1 MANFVKAYCDLSKQY
16 FGLMVD
22 NGKVVDFYDIASDKA
37 AILAS
42 DADFPNLET
51 APNLRP
57 CFVCGSRRVG
67 KCSCAKGKYSCNSS
81 LNYRYQCIYCN
92 HLHVFSKDEGAEV
105 TDSNMVGKKIVL
117 AQGQEVEISAI
128 GGGSALEEILIGVG
142 WDIAKFG
149 ERNMDLDSS
158 VFVQSSTSQQYETIY
173 FGNKLHPSGCVVH
186 HGDNVVG
193 GKNAGDEDSEN
204 INIYLKK
211 VPADRDELYFVLN
224 IYDCRDR
231 HQTFSDVRN
240 MYIRLKNA
248 KTKQI
253 LVEYFPTG
261 DMANKTAIV
270 IARAYRKNG
279 KWMFQAIGK
288 TIRVDDI
295 DDIHPHCHP

>member
-1 MANFVKAYCDLSKQY
+1 MASFVKAYCTHSKQY
-16 FGLMVD
+16 FGMMVD
-22 NGKVVDFYDIASDKA
+22 SGRVVDFYDIESEKA

-51 APNLRP
+51 ASNLRP
-57 CFVCGSRRVG
+57 CFVCGNRRVG
-67 KCSCAKGKYSCNSS
+67 KCRCAKGKYSCNAG
-81 LNYRYQCIYCN
+81 LKYRFQCIYCDQ
-92 HLHVFSKDEGAEV
+92 LHVYSKNEGAEV
-105 TDSNMVGKKIVL
+105 MDSSMVGRKIVL

-128 GGGSALEEILIGVG
+128 GGGALEEILIGVG
-142 WDIAKFG
+142 WDISTNG
-149 ERNMDLDSS
+149 ERSMDLDSS
-158 VFVQSSTSQQYETIY
+158 VFVQNSNSLHFETIY

-186 HGDNVVG
+186 HGDNLVG
-193 GKNAGDEDSEN
+193 GKMAGLEDSEN

-224 IYDCRDR
+224 IYNAYNR
-231 HQTFSDVRN
+231 HQTFQDVRN

-261 DMANKTAIV
+261 DMDSKNAIV

-288 TIRVDDI
+288 TIKVANI
-295 DDIHPHCHP
+295 DEIHPYCRD